1 MKLFEHVCRKIK
13 YILFFFAYLLFKVV
27 PIHVFVGKLFEWKSG
42 LNFIYLLLLFEDL
55 TDASNGNCFP
65 HETVK

>member
-1 MKLFEHVCRKIK
+1 MFVEKQNI
-13 YILFFFAYLLFKVV
+13 YFFLLTCYLKWSL
-27 PIHVFVGKLFEWKSG
+27 IHVFVGKLFEWKSG